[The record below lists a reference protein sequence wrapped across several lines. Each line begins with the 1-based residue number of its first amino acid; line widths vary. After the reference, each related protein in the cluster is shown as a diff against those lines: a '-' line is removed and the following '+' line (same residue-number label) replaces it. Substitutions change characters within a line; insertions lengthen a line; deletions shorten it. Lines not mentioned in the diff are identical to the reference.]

1 MHIVHSAGNMG
12 LFKQTEEC
20 TFPSDGVIVVVAPVA
35 VVVRPLPSE
44 DWSEFIVVLRS
55 RNLESRN

>member
-44 DWSEFIVVLRS
+44 DWSEFIVVGI
-55 RNLESRN
+55 

>member
-35 VVVRPLPSE
+35 VACCSSSSFR
-44 DWSEFIVVLRS
+44 R
-55 RNLESRN
+55 LE